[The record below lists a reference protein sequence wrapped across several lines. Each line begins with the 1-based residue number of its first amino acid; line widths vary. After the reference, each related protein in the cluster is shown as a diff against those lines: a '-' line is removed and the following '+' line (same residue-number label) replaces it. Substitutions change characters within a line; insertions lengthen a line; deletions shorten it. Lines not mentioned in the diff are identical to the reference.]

1 MFFTKEDFKKIEE
14 YLKLNAMRDTDFDI
28 LNQNVK
34 GDDSIAFVHEGR
46 NYRMSL
52 QRFAASLG
60 AKGQYLLDGAF
71 VNMSWEDIDDDG
83 VFSLTQYN
91 SLQEAA
97 QNTPLKYRVPGGV
110 LAWINPQGIWQLH
123 QFIGQSSDDWGD
135 ISLWKN
141 FNDVTANGIE
151 FTSSLSRLEENQSG
165 TTTLECHT
173 KDGSPAISM
182 KLYRNEELIQEFTDT
197 DSFTIEQ
204 TIDATTDFKVVAQH
218 YSYTYEEEI
227 HIPMVQ
233 TAWIGAAD
241 TYINMITEDNK
252 IQFEDTIVGEYTVNF
267 ENTARLFIVVPNNI
281 VLNPIALNGLEVPVA
296 ITENIL
302 LGGKSYN
309 AYSSSN
315 TYLAD
320 EYTFVINTYEGMQG
334 SLLQGLQQSIGNM
347 NNAIDQQT
355 DLFNTSMQ
363 NIQEALNEVGVQL
376 SLTDS
381 DFTAGPGEK
390 IVQHNKTLTISD
402 GKDHSVSFNV
412 VTLSKQQIQY
422 YTITFNTMGG
432 NTISP
437 RQVEVGSSTTLP
449 SPTKEGKRFG
459 GWYLN
464 EDYTGNMYSGTFTP
478 TGNIILYAKW
488 NDNLQAWF
496 IPSNETLDASSIQNY
511 MSNHTSDVI
520 PGTLTK
526 TFETNN
532 SYVVISDSC
541 SIRSIMSSEQVDFTP
556 DWTQQDI
563 VIEGFKVYN
572 YYRVIPAPM
581 ILTFTIN

>member
-123 QFIGQSSDDWGD
+123 QFIGQSSDNWDD

-141 FNDVTANGIE
+141 FNDVTASGIE
-151 FTSSLSRLEENQSG
+151 FTSSLSRLEEDQTA

-197 DSFTIEQ
+197 DSFTVEQ

-267 ENTARLFIVVPNNI
+267 ENTARLFIVVPSNV

-390 IVQHNKTLTISD
+390 IVQQNKTLTISD

-496 IPSNETLDASSIQNY
+496 IPSNETLDASGIQNY
-511 MSNHTSDVI
+511 MNNNTPDVI

-541 SIRSIMSSEQVDFTP
+541 TIRSIISSEQIDFTQE
-556 DWTQQDI
+556 WVQQDT

-572 YYRVIPAPM
+572 YYRVIPAR
-581 ILTFTIN
+581 ITLTFTIN